1 MRAGGASDKA
11 GVREGDVIIKVNG
24 QQVTE
29 SLHSEVVKLIQ
40 LGETSRTSDDDDD
53 DDDDDDVLQVPMS
66 PSRWFTVVGLPD
78 CSRSMEEEEEERVV
92 AAGERAS
99 RALHLPTTRRSGGST
114 PTKSTP
120 SSS

>member
-40 LGETSRTSDDDDD
+40 LGETSRTSDDE

-78 CSRSMEEEEEERVV
+78 CSRSMEEEEERVAV
-92 AAGERAS
+92 AGERAS